1 MFCSIRHYLNN
12 NDSKFSVGFFMFNA
26 ITSLFKQLLDGED
39 LGQRSNTNPNLA
51 IACLLREVA
60 GADHQIDT
68 RENDAK
74 FQLVKRL
81 LALDDTETTELLIR
95 AEQSVKQSASLYDF
109 TSQLRELSQD
119 TRYELIKAM
128 WQVAHADGE
137 IDPLEEAVIRKA
149 AELLYVD
156 HSEFIRAKLSAQK

>member
-1 MFCSIRHYLNN
+1 
-12 NDSKFSVGFFMFNA
+12 MFNA

-39 LGQRSNTNPNLA
+39 LGQRSNTYPNLA

>member
-128 WQVAHADGE
+128 WQVAHADDE